1 MRWLI
6 QRAAIREPRFGETRR
21 DVLGWTVQPYLTL
34 GDGSRQTLNKPVPFP
49 TLAAAHRYA
58 RSECDRVA
66 TAARRKAIATGRIAA

>member
-6 QRAAIREPRFGETRR
+6 QRAILREPRFGETRR
-21 DVLGWTVQPYLTL
+21 DVLGWTVQPYVEL
-34 GDGSRQTLNKPVPFP
+34 GDGSRQFFNDPVPFP

-66 TAARRKAIATGRIAA
+66 TAAKRKAIAAGRIAA